1 MFTRFAYAKINLT
14 LDILGRRPDGYHE
27 IASVMQAISLHDTLV
42 FSKGPGL
49 CVECSD
55 RRLAGP
61 DNLVHR
67 AAELLRREVGGVQGA
82 RVRLTKRIPLAAGL
96 GGGSS
101 DAACA
106 LLGLNALW
114 RLGLGQDR
122 LVELAACLGSDVPFF
137 LKGGTALVQGRGERV
152 TPLPPPAPAWL
163 VLAVLP
169 VGVSAK
175 TRTLYE
181 ALQPGDY
188 TDGSATRRMV
198 EDIERQ
204 GRIDPRLTF
213 NAFEPLAFRLFPEL
227 ERVRTAMLEAGA
239 PLVRL
244 SGSGPAMF
252 TVVPDRRTAHA
263 LRRRLAAGGVE
274 AIAASY

>member
-42 FSKGPGL
+42 FSRGQGL
-49 CVECSD
+49 CIDCSD

-67 AAELLRREVGGVQGA
+67 AAELLHREMGGVQGA
-82 RVRLTKRIPLAAGL
+82 RVRLTKRIPLATGL

-122 LVELAACLGSDVPFF
+122 LAELASRLGSDVPFF
-137 LKGGTALVQGRGERV
+137 LTGGTALVQGRGERV
-152 TPLPPPAPAWL
+152 TPLPRPAPSWL
-163 VLAVLP
+163 VLAVPP
-169 VGVSAK
+169 VDVSAK

-181 ALQPGDY
+181 ALARGDY

-198 EDIERQ
+198 E
-204 GRIDPRLTF
+204 
-213 NAFEPLAFRLFPEL
+213 
-227 ERVRTAMLEAGA
+227 
-239 PLVRL
+239 
-244 SGSGPAMF
+244 
-252 TVVPDRRTAHA
+252 
-263 LRRRLAAGGVE
+263 
-274 AIAASY
+274 

>member
-67 AAELLRREVGGVQGA
+67 AAELLRREMGGVQGA

-114 RLGLGQDR
+114 RLGLGQER
-122 LVELAACLGSDVPFF
+122 LAELASRLGSDVPFF
-137 LKGGTALVQGRGERV
+137 LTGGTALVQGRGERV

-163 VLAVLP
+163 VLAVQP

-239 PLVRL
+239 SLVRL

-252 TVVPDRRTAHA
+252 TIVPDRRTAHA